1 MHFMKYGRLALVFCS
16 FTCITQ
22 PMFLKAQQ
30 AAPLA
35 AAGEALRPTGVEM
48 AGAASASRR
57 LPPPQEVEN
66 AGDHY
71 LLRGGGRVDLQR
83 VNDEVAV
90 TFKVTPQNKG
100 KAVADFMKA
109 RVRKGGRQ
117 FSLRQP
123 AGDGAATNDAGLQIL
138 TAPGAR
144 ASLADLK
151 DDPAIA
157 TAAPVYL
164 NPATGKRLIAQPEV
178 LVMLK
183 EGTEISAMAAEFKK
197 LGLVLVRQVG
207 DPTIRTYKLALT
219 PVPNTNLQDVL
230 AASRLAAA
238 LPGVEAAE
246 PNFMQEIEL
255 SDANTRT
262 NPNDTYY
269 NRLTHLDNDGQHG
282 LPAHADIGAPTAW
295 QRLMGSTPGD
305 LVEAGVAWSSGM
317 SAQAGDL
324 IFHGANLYQAT
335 ATGVGSTA
343 PTHTSGTV
351 SNLRW
356 MRQRPLAWSASTALA
371 LDALVYHENNVY
383 SVSTA
388 GTTHA
393 SSPPL
398 HVSGSQ
404 TNGTAVLRF
413 IHRRVPVIA
422 IVDTGIDVGAISSGR
437 YTNGHPDLR
446 IYDNRLETAANGVDD
461 GDPGSFIDDVS
472 GWDFSTTPGDNNPQ
486 PGTAAVSYHGT
497 ACAGLAAARQNNS
510 IGATGVAPG
519 ASILPVKIVDDS
531 SGLFV
536 SNERIADAMA
546 YAALYA
552 DVISCSFGGSSSSFT
567 LNAAITAASTAT
579 AERRGRPVFCS
590 TGNFASDW
598 FAININKWP
607 NGTSVSLV
615 PGQQYCLMFQTNVS
629 ARAIDDIHVI
639 DASGNDIL
647 GVNRLENSADLTGWD
662 VDGSIPGYTPQKGWS
677 LSSTSPFPGSGGTSS
692 LKADNITTPST
703 VAMALSPAFTGNGY
717 VTLSYQARLP
727 SSGYLGVFLMAGT
740 PSSPVEVAGAN
751 VGHSSGYSVTTTTE
765 YPASSASAIAVGAST
780 DHDFR
785 APFSQYGGKLDFLAP
800 GGGGD
805 RPLATTDIRGT
816 AGYGTGDYNLD
827 FSGTSAACPIAAG
840 VATLVLTAY
849 PELTRNDVL
858 RVLRESC
865 DKVGGVTYGSD
876 GRHLEYGHGRL
887 DAATALQM
895 AGSAPVITSASP
907 SSIQYAATQRSVLLN
922 GRGFYG
928 NVTPPTFGGRTL
940 RAFLTP
946 AAGGTPVELTL
957 SDAFSGSG
965 LFASLPAGLAVGDY
979 HIILTSP
986 VGDSAPVVVNI
997 TRPEIAVE
1005 VSGGAALETG
1015 EAAQLPDALVSGPG
1029 TSKTFTIS
1037 NTGDTDLAISSVSL
1051 GSGSSY
1057 FSLSPSLAGTVLAS
1071 GASANFTVSFTP
1083 EAHLASGVHNRVVEI
1098 RSDDL
1103 DEPIFTINASAKVL
1117 APEIYFT
1124 QGPVDGGSWWLG
1136 QASTTTPRTVTYT
1149 VRNQGLAELNGLVL
1163 TKDGPHPG
1171 DFTITSPPAS
1181 SISPGGSTSFT
1192 IQFVPLERGMRA
1204 VSLHLASNDYDENP
1218 YDLEVSGEGISGTA
1232 KLVAEQPAGSSAQAH
1247 ATGGVGFVAQQ
1258 TNTPVSKVVTLRNI
1272 GTATVSSIALAVT
1285 GPQSAHFTVTGLGST
1300 SLPAGATTS
1309 FTLSYSTPAAGF
1321 SEAALRITSNDLP
1334 SDFKLAGV
1342 LGGTLLTYTGSP
1354 GEASAAVALDDT
1366 KFIVGDSADETLRTY
1381 SMAGGAPIE
1390 TVVLTSNADW
1400 TAGGTPATPNLLAF
1414 ANDADSTANSTTA
1427 GKKIWREARIEAAAR
1442 IGSRTFWMSSHGNV
1456 GGSSPALAPNRQ
1468 RVFSLDLD
1476 GPGTSLQLGSLLKF
1490 GGEEAN
1496 GFKYN
1501 LRNFLNDWDNHF
1513 PEWEYS
1519 GPHASDGFGFSNSDD
1534 LSADDEGNAGFNIE
1548 GMAASD
1554 RGTLFLGFRSPLVD
1568 PLRSLRPG
1576 HPQHRTHAIV
1586 VEVVPYPRGIGLGLY
1601 GDRPFELNLGGRGI
1615 RDMNFNGNTYLIL
1628 AGRNEP
1634 LGQPDDF
1641 ALFAWK
1647 PGFDPVLRFANF
1659 PSGLAPEAIVTFPAG
1674 DHYTPHSTD
1683 CFIVRVLSDAGVEG
1697 TRQTSGVFYSYDAA
1711 VPAPE
1716 DQFEFDRI
1724 PDLALHNNSLGHTR
1738 RVRLNGLTVPPGQ
1751 TAVLSASV
1759 ISGTALVPSVTAIQP
1774 GTTDE
1779 PAGAVEFTPAS
1790 SQTTPAKALIRITVT
1805 VGTTPFTREFW
1816 VRNYSDFH
1824 EYTSSEF
1831 GNNTAFM
1838 AISGTGI
1845 ASGSGDAMLWDRQK
1859 AHNWPSSMGMWA
1871 TRINDHGVALG
1882 PEVTYRGDGDTDRA
1896 LIWPAPDSYLGTD
1909 SYRYWASPSQLV
1921 PYPADGQ
1928 YMALAGAY
1936 LDINNTGAVLIANS
1950 HWPMTYSRIEQD
1962 GSTAQM
1968 VSSRSLGVPAGWFES
1983 SGYPNSGLIDCSAQ
1997 SMAEDGTIAGALHN
2011 SSGAIANFVWDQRNL
2026 DVPTMLQQELPGA
2039 GTARRMRISD
2049 SGIIVGTDDWQ
2060 AALKVWKRTAGGWGT
2075 PAVMAMTAP
2084 NQFYLGDV
2092 NYHGQVLGT
2101 YTISGQT
2108 VIIDTGV
2115 TGATWPVVNLPPRTR
2130 PADTYPS
2137 EGLLLIQEEK
2147 PLGGFIQKIGI
2158 PDTE

>member
-1 MHFMKYGRLALVFCS
+1 MKHGRLALVFLS

-48 AGAASASRR
+48 AGAASASMRM
-57 LPPPQEVEN
+57 PPPQEVEN

-117 FSLRQP
+117 FTLRQP
-123 AGDGAATNDAGLQIL
+123 AGDRAVTGEAGLQIL

-144 ASLADLK
+144 ASLGDLK
-151 DDPAIA
+151 NDAAI
-157 TAAPVYL
+157 TSAAPVYL

-183 EGTEISAMAAEFKK
+183 EGIEIGTMTAELKK

-207 DPTIRTYKLALT
+207 DPTIRTYKLAFT
-219 PVPNTNLQDVL
+219 PVPNTSLQDVL
-230 AASRLAAA
+230 VVSRLAAA

-255 SDANTRT
+255 SDANTRS

-269 NRLTHLDNDGQHG
+269 NRLAHLDNDGQHG
-282 LPAHADIGAPTAW
+282 LPAHADISAPTAW

-335 ATGVGSTA
+335 ATSVGSTA

-356 MRQRPLAWSASTALA
+356 MRQRPLAWSASAALA

-383 SVSTA
+383 AVSAA
-388 GTTHA
+388 GTGHA

-398 HVSGSQ
+398 HVSGTQ

-446 IYDNRLETAANGVDD
+446 IYDNKLETAANGTDES
-461 GDPGSFIDDVS
+461 DPGSLVDDVS
-472 GWDFSTTPGDNNPQ
+472 GWDFSTTLGDNNPQ
-486 PGTAAVSYHGT
+486 PGTSDNAPHGT

-510 IGATGVAPG
+510 AGVTGVAPG
-519 ASILPVKIVDDS
+519 ASILPVKIVSDS

-536 SNERIADAMA
+536 SNERTADAIA

-552 DVISCSFGGSSSSFT
+552 DVISCSFGSPSQSFT
-567 LNAAITAASTAT
+567 LDAAITAASTAT
-579 AERRGRPVFCS
+579 SERRGRPVFFA
-590 TGNFASDW
+590 TGNYASEW
-598 FAININKWP
+598 STYEISKWP
-607 NGTSVSLV
+607 NGSTVSLSS
-615 PGQQYCLMFQTNVS
+615 GQQYCLLFQSVGTVG
-629 ARAIDDIHVI
+629 AIDDIHVI
-639 DASGNDIL
+639 DASGNDVF
-647 GVNRLENSADLTGWD
+647 GVERFEGSGPLSGWD
-662 VDGSIPGYTPQKGWS
+662 IDGSIPGFAPRAGWTR
-677 LSSTSPFPGSGGTSS
+677 SSSSPFTGSGGTSS
-692 LKADNITTPST
+692 LAANNSGE
-703 VAMALSPAFTGNGY
+703 ALALSPAFTGSGN
-717 VTLSYQARLP
+717 VTISFKTRLP
-727 SSGYLGVFLMAGT
+727 RGPNYVGVFLMTGPPT
-740 PSSPVEVAGAN
+740 SPGLISGAN
-751 VGHSSGYSVTTTTE
+751 SVSYRPFDVTTTTF
-765 YPASSASAIAVGAST
+765 YPATSYSSIAVGAST

-785 APFSQYGGKLDFLAP
+785 APFSQYAGKLDFLAP

-816 AGYGTGDYNLD
+816 SGYSTGDYDLN
-827 FSGTSAACPIAAG
+827 FVGTSAACPIAAG
-840 VATLVLTAY
+840 VAALVLTGY
-849 PELTRNDVL
+849 PELTRDDVL
-858 RVLRESC
+858 EILRASC
-865 DKVGGVTYGSD
+865 DKIGGVTYGTD
-876 GRHLEYGHGRL
+876 GRHAEYGHGRL
-887 DAATALQM
+887 DAAAALQM
-895 AGSAPVITSASP
+895 AGSAPVITSLSRQK
-907 SSIQYAATQRSVLLN
+907 IDYADTYRSLSLY
-922 GRGFYG
+922 GSGFYG
-928 NVTPPTFGGRTL
+928 NMGVDATGPALQVFL
-940 RAFLTP
+940 RP
-946 AAGGTPVELTL
+946 VAGGTATELPFYK
-957 SDAFSGSG
+957 SSGSLG
-965 LFASLPAGLAVGDY
+965 TTLPAGLAVGAY
-979 HIILTSP
+979 HVVVVSPAGESAPATFDVVQPEITVEEP
-986 VGDSAPVVVNI
+986 VGTD
-997 TRPEIAVE
+997 
-1005 VSGGAALETG
+1005 
-1015 EAAQLPDALVSGPG
+1015 LVSGASRAFGSADVG
-1029 TSKTFTIS
+1029 TAGASKTFTIR
-1037 NTGDTDLAISSVSL
+1037 NTGTTDLTISNVWAGYPFTITTPPSSMVLSAG
-1051 GSGSSY
+1051 GS
-1057 FSLSPSLAGTVLAS
+1057 TT
-1071 GASANFTVSFTP
+1071 FTVTFTP
-1083 EAHLASGVHNRVVEI
+1083 QAPMLGAQSSGIYIN
-1098 RSDDL
+1098 SNDL
-1103 DEPIFTINASAKVL
+1103 NEGHFIINTSGTAL
-1117 APEIYFT
+1117 APEIQFT
-1124 QGPVDGGSWWLG
+1124 FGPQDDGSWWLT
-1136 QASTTTPRTVTYT
+1136 QASTIAPKTVTYT
-1149 VRNQGLAELNGLVL
+1149 LRNQGTAELNGLVL
-1163 TKDGPHPG
+1163 TKDGPHAG
-1171 DFTITSPPAS
+1171 DFTVTSPPAS
-1181 SISPGGSTSFT
+1181 SLSPGSSTSFT
-1192 IQFVPLERGMRA
+1192 VVFMPLGRGTRSA
-1204 VSLHLASNDYDENP
+1204 ALHLASNDYDENP
-1218 YDLEVSGEGISGTA
+1218 YDINISGEGISGTA
-1232 KLVAEQPAGSSAQAH
+1232 KLVVEQPAGSSALPDG
-1247 ATGGVGFVAQQ
+1247 TGGLGFLAPQAS
-1258 TNTPVSKVVTLRNI
+1258 TPVSKVVTLRNI

-1285 GPQSAHFTVTGLGST
+1285 GPQSGHFSVSGLGST
-1300 SLPAGATTS
+1300 SLAAGASTT

-1334 SDFKLAGV
+1334 YNFKLTGV

-1390 TVVLTSNADW
+1390 AVALTSNADW
-1400 TAGGTPATPNLLAF
+1400 TAGGTPAAPNLLEFVA
-1414 ANDADSTANSTTA
+1414 DADGTAVSATS
-1427 GKKIWREARIEAAAR
+1427 GKKIWREGRIEAAATMDGR
-1442 IGSRTFWMSSHGNV
+1442 TYWVGSHANI
-1456 GGSSPALAPNRQ
+1456 GGSSPEPALNR
-1468 RVFSLDLD
+1468 RRIFSLELD
-1476 GPGTSLQLGSLLKF
+1476 STNSSLQLESLK
-1490 GGEEAN
+1490 
-1496 GFKYN
+1496 KYGQEKTLDGIPLN
-1501 LRNFLNDWDNHF
+1501 LRTYLHEWDAHF
-1513 PEWEYS
+1513 PEYEYS
-1519 GPHASDGFGFSNSDD
+1519 GPHATDTFGFPGFTEL
-1534 LSADDEGNAGFNIE
+1534 LSDDEGNAGFSIE
-1548 GMAASD
+1548 GMAKTD

-1586 VEVVPYPRGIGLGLY
+1586 VEISPGSQSQSIFPGVG
-1601 GDRPFELNLGGRGI
+1601 RPFELNLGGRGI

-1628 AGRNEP
+1628 AGRSVP

-1641 ALFAWK
+1641 ALFTWK

-1816 VRNYSDFH
+1816 VRNYSGFH

-1831 GNNTAFM
+1831 GNNTAFT
-1838 AISGTGI
+1838 AITGTGI
-1845 ASGSGDAMLWDRQK
+1845 AGGSGDAMLWDRQTG
-1859 AHNWPSSMGMWA
+1859 HNWSGIPSMGMSV

-1882 PEVTYRGDGDTDRA
+1882 PEITYQGDGDTDRV
-1896 LIWPAPDSYLGTD
+1896 LIWPAPDSYTGTGFD
-1909 SYRYWASPSQLV
+1909 RNWGNPSQFV
-1921 PYPADGQ
+1921 PYPADGN
-1928 YMALAGAY
+1928 YMALAESH
-1936 LDINNTGAVLIANS
+1936 LDINNTGAALMANT
-1950 HWPMTYSRIEQD
+1950 HWSMTYCRIEQD
-1962 GSTAQM
+1962 GETAQM
-1968 VSSRSLGVPAGWFES
+1968 VSSRPLGVPAGWFEFLGYS
-1983 SGYPNSGLIDCSAQ
+1983 SEAGCSAQ
-1997 SMAEDGTIAGALHN
+1997 CMAEDGTIAGALR
-2011 SSGAIANFVWDQRNL
+2011 SSGVTIGNFVWEQKNL
-2026 DVPTMLQQELPGA
+2026 DVPTMLQHGLPWA
-2039 GTARRMRISD
+2039 ASYSRMRISD
-2049 SGIIVGTDDWQ
+2049 SGIIVGVIVGTTGLQ
-2060 AALKVWKRTAGGWGT
+2060 SALNVWKRTAGGWGT

-2084 NQFYLGDV
+2084 NHFYLGDV
-2092 NYHGQVLGT
+2092 NYHGQVMGQ
-2101 YTISGQT
+2101 YTDSGET

-2115 TGATWPVVNLPPRTR
+2115 TGTTWPVVNLPLHTR

-2137 EGLLLIQEEK
+2137 EGLILITGESA
-2147 PLGGFIQKIGI
+2147 IQKIGV
-2158 PDTE
+2158 PETE